1 MKEPLTSRPFIWSD
15 VGALRDMIAR
25 RNAHEDP
32 RDQMYIG
39 DFFWS
44 LRTTR
49 EGDVLGDLRVW
60 HDGGGA
66 MQAFTWLDAPLSGD
80 TIVAHDAAGSTLF
93 LAIEWLEE
101 TQRRYGEHVLSIVAP
116 AHDRQRIDTLEQRG
130 YKQGGG
136 GNVRFWRTIE
146 TAPRA
151 SALPDGFS
159 IAPVTTAHDVEQR
172 VFVEMNSFASVGLT
186 ADAWRSVAD
195 RLPNYRRELDLLAIA
210 PAGGGASACTCWYD
224 EESRSGE
231 FEAVGTAQAYRQR
244 GVGKAVITEG
254 LRRLHALGATHAIVY
269 TTIGN
274 TPAIA
279 LYRSCGFEFVAE
291 DHSWTRSL

>member
-1 MKEPLTSRPFIWSD
+1 MPEHLTSRPFTWDD
-15 VGALRDMIAR
+15 VASLHALIS
-25 RNAHEDP
+25 RNWAHEDP
-32 RDQMYIG
+32 RDQIHIG
-39 DFFWS
+39 DFFWT
-44 LRTTR
+44 LRPAR
-49 EGDVLGDLRVW
+49 YGDVLADLRVW
-60 HDGGGA
+60 HDPDGSL
-66 MQAFTWLDAPLSGD
+66 QAFAWLDPPGVGD
-80 TIVAHDAAGSTLF
+80 VIVAHDATPATF
-93 LAIEWLEE
+93 VAAIEWLEG
-101 TQRRYGEHVLSIVAP
+101 TQRGHGEHALSIVAP
-116 AHDRQRIDTLEQRG
+116 VHDGQRIATLEQRG

-151 SALPDGFS
+151 SALPHGFS
-159 IAPVTTAHDVEQR
+159 IGPVTTAQDVEQR
-172 VFVEMNSFASVGLT
+172 VFVEMNSFASIGLT

-210 PAGGGASACTCWYD
+210 PDGEGASACTCWYD
-224 EESRSGE
+224 EESRCGE
-231 FEAVGTAQAYRQR
+231 FEAVGTAMAHQR
-244 GVGKAVITEG
+244 RGIGKAVITEG

-291 DHSWTRSL
+291 DHSWMKSL